1 MTGPV
6 APADFSAAPD
16 FLVIGECVA
25 DIVRTP
31 GRPDVPHPGGS
42 PANVAYGLA
51 RLGHGTALL
60 TQLGADPMGALI
72 AAHLRSAGVVLLTD
86 GQRDVRTPT
95 AVVTVGP
102 DGGAA
107 YSFDIAWTLGP
118 VTPPPE
124 PLHVHLGSIAAVT
137 GPGDA
142 AALAVAEALRPEASV
157 SYDPNIR
164 AALLGDRAGT
174 VRRVERCVG
183 LSDLVKASDEDLAWL
198 YPGDTHEAVAARWLA
213 LGPAAVLVT
222 LGGDGAAGYTA
233 TARAAVPA
241 VATPVVDTVGAGD
254 SFMSAVLDALAART
268 LLGAGARPALAALDA
283 PTLASVLRHAAVAAA
298 VTVSRAGANP
308 PSRDELLSRDEPR
321 DSGELPDRQEP

>member
-1 MTGPV
+1 MTG
-6 APADFSAAPD
+6 AAVHSG

-51 RLGHGTALL
+51 RLGRDTALL
-60 TQLGADPMGALI
+60 TQLGADPMGELI
-72 AAHLRSAGVVLLTD
+72 AAHLRSAGVDLLTD
-86 GQRDVRTPT
+86 GRQDVRTPT

-118 VTPPPE
+118 VSPPRSV

-137 GPGDA
+137 APGDA
-142 AALAVAEALRPEASV
+142 ATLAVAEALRPQASV

-164 AALLGDRAGT
+164 AALLGDRAEV
-174 VRRVERCVG
+174 VRQVERCVG
-183 LSDLVKASDEDLAWL
+183 LSDLVKASDDDLAWL

-213 LGPAAVLVT
+213 LGPAVVLVT
-222 LGGDGAAGYTA
+222 LGGDGAVGYTA
-233 TARAAVPA
+233 TARAAVPG
-241 VATPVVDTVGAGD
+241 VATTVVDTVGAGD
-254 SFMSAVLDALAART
+254 SFMSAALDALAARK
-268 LLGAGARPALAALDA
+268 LLGAGARAALAALDA
-283 PTLASVLRHAAVAAA
+283 AALASVLRHAAAAAA

-308 PSRDELLSRDEPR
+308 PDRDELRD
-321 DSGELPDRQEP
+321 GELRDGELRDRQEP